1 MQNYMKNIL
10 KKRLDYCKNWENAV
24 NVYLANIEINKKT
37 NNEFYKNKKLLRV
50 FLSIYFIPYNF
61 IKFVSN
67 LKLIYEYQKNI
78 KEIKVLEQELERYEN
93 YR

>member
-1 MQNYMKNIL
+1 MKNYMKNIL

-50 FLSIYFIPYNF
+50 FLSIYFIPYNTSDLAT
-61 IKFVSN
+61 I
-67 LKLIYEYQKNI
+67 LKKIFL
-78 KEIKVLEQELERYEN
+78 VLAGKRCRQMKLL
-93 YR
+93 

>member
-1 MQNYMKNIL
+1 MKNIL

-37 NNEFYKNKKLLRV
+37 NNEFYKNKKLLKV
-50 FLSIYFIPYNF
+50 FLLIYFIPYNF

>member
-1 MQNYMKNIL
+1 MKNIL
-10 KKRLDYCKNWENAV
+10 KKRLDYCKNWENTV

>member
-1 MQNYMKNIL
+1 MKNIL
-10 KKRLDYCKNWENAV
+10 KKRLDYCKNWENTV

-78 KEIKVLEQELERYEN
+78 KEIKVIEQELERYEN

>member
-1 MQNYMKNIL
+1 MKNIL

-37 NNEFYKNKKLLRV
+37 NNEFYKNKKLLIV

-67 LKLIYEYQKNI
+67 FKLIYEYQKNI